1 MKVIISSG
9 ENSTMKIQRQ
19 LLALLALA
27 AAPTLAFAQPYASV
41 QLGYANADFPL
52 GAPYN
57 GVVDDSAPMLGIE
70 AGIAFGKWGAELGW
84 NEYGSFDGF
93 GTPCADGAVCA
104 PITQQIGGNDQRLY
118 KVALVR
124 RFEIGNVR
132 LFGKA
137 GYYRAKLQTNVPDGD
152 FDPNGVM
159 LGAGVRWYFKAPWSL
174 SLEAERFDDNVSQL
188 SVGFGWGFGR
198 DERESPDYREG
209 YRDAERRGARSSR
222 DESNEPRVE
231 PGG

>member
-70 AGIAFGKWGAELGW
+70 AGIAFGKWGAELGAPFAER
-84 NEYGSFDGF
+84 NAGLDAEHRR
-93 GTPCADGAVCA
+93 AVIDHA
-104 PITQQIGGNDQRLY
+104 
-118 KVALVR
+118 VVR
-124 RFEIGNVR
+124 RAEREV
-132 LFGKA
+132 
-137 GYYRAKLQTNVPDGD
+137 
-152 FDPNGVM
+152 
-159 LGAGVRWYFKAPWSL
+159 GVRV
-174 SLEAERFDDNVSQL
+174 AELHARIRL
-188 SVGFGWGFGR
+188 RKG
-198 DERESPDYREG
+198 ERG
-209 YRDAERRGARSSR
+209 CRGQS
-222 DESNEPRVE
+222 
-231 PGG
+231 